1 MAKKILVVVDMQND
15 FIDGPL
21 GNDECK
27 AVVENVVNVINNNTY
42 DKIYMTYDTHDED
55 YLKTQE
61 GKNLPVVHCV
71 RGTEGYEYN
80 PRVKEAIISKRNVEA
95 IEKHTFGSDI
105 LGTAIRQYVKDEKA
119 EIDFVGVCTGICV
132 ISNAFVVKA
141 FNPEAKINV
150 IENACACVTPQSHK
164 TAIEAMKLCQIN
176 II

>member
-27 AVVENVVNVINNNTY
+27 AVVENVVNVINNNAY

-71 RGTEGYEYN
+71 KGTEGYEYN
-80 PRVKEAIISKRNVEA
+80 PRVKEAIINKRNVEA

-105 LGTAIRQYVKDEKA
+105 LGTSIRQYVKDEKA